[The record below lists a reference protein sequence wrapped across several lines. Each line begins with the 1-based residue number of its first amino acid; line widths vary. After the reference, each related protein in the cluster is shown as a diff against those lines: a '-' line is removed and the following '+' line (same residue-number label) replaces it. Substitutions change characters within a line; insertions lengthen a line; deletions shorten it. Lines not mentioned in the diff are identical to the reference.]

1 MRKFLRQLTARSKAV
16 SAHHCT
22 WANKP
27 GYPLITPV
35 SKTCQVPG
43 GGVVLTASLHLLQ
56 RHALCLSPVL
66 TSIKAHPQSL
76 DVTKVLQHVLKA
88 KRFHPGGA
96 PGWEWNPNK
105 YFFLFW
111 VGGGEDDF
119 DVWKCLRQGVQEN
132 IISLEKWSAWGI
144 SFLIQLFLKLRFKPT
159 ASKAFPIFS
168 AKIHTFVFL
177 IQYHIMVSWGFPICS
192 DIIVFRFH

>member
-111 VGGGEDDF
+111 VEGGRGWLWCVKMSQAGGPRKYYF
-119 DVWKCLRQGVQEN
+119 PRKVISLGHFFFN
-132 IISLEKWSAWGI
+132 TIIS
-144 SFLIQLFLKLRFKPT
+144 
-159 ASKAFPIFS
+159 
-168 AKIHTFVFL
+168 
-177 IQYHIMVSWGFPICS
+177 
-192 DIIVFRFH
+192 